1 MDQRLLFIDKSDD
14 QLSIRKQ
21 CELLGVHRSALYYQ
35 HKDDEVDI
43 WLINLIRDIW
53 LQYPFYGYRKIKIVL
68 KIENNLEVNNKRV
81 LRLMQI
87 AGIQAIYPKPHLS
100 KANPAHRKFPYL
112 LRDIKITRANQV
124 WMVDITYLKLGTRF
138 VYLVALIDVYSRY
151 IVGWS
156 LSFELDTE
164 NCLDALQMALSHG
177 KPEIINSD
185 QGCQLTSNSWIEKLT
200 QLDIKISMDGNGRCQ
215 DNIYIERFWRTIKY
229 EAIYLNEYN
238 NYQELYLGIKNYIT
252 FYNKRRP
259 HQSLKY
265 QTPEMVYTK
274 TFDQELDQINN
285 GKIFFPLKNLI
296 KVPAIWLTKQLV
308 GLKITTGVDSL

>member
-1 MDQRLLFIDKSDD
+1 MDQRLTFINKDND

-21 CELLGVHRSALYYQ
+21 CELLSVYRSVLYYQ
-35 HKDDEVDI
+35 HKDDEADV
-43 WLINLIRDIW
+43 WLMNLIRDIW
-53 LQYPFYGYRKIKIVL
+53 LQCPFYGYRKIKIIL
-68 KIENNLEVNNKRV
+68 KTEHSLEVNSKRV

-87 AGIQAIYPKPHLS
+87 ADIQAIYPKPHLS
-100 KANPAHRKFPYL
+100 KANLEHRIFPYL
-112 LRDIKITRANQV
+112 LRDIRITRVNQV

-138 VYLVALIDVYSRY
+138 IYLVALIDVYSRY

-185 QGCQLTSNSWIEKLT
+185 QGCQLTSNLWIERLI
-200 QLDIKISMDGNGRCQ
+200 QLGIKISMDGKGRCQ

-238 NYQELYLGIKNYIT
+238 NYQELYLGIKNYII
-252 FYNKRRP
+252 FYNERRP

-265 QTPEMVYTK
+265 QTPKIIYTK
-274 TFDQELDQINN
+274 LDQELNQINKE
-285 GKIFFPLKNLI
+285 KIFFPLKNLI
-296 KVPAIWLTKQLV
+296 RVPAIWFTKRLV
-308 GLKITTGVDSL
+308 GLNITTGVNSL